1 MSNTFISGNVIKF
14 QNPFTKQDITLQH
27 TDSGY
32 DLIFN
37 SNVVFSS
44 GSNHST
50 IKVGKYIV
58 QTDTTGEELQVFK
71 DSDLLLTLNKS

>member
-1 MSNTFISGNVIKF
+1 MSTFISGDTVQFQNKF
-14 QNPFTKQDITLQH
+14 QKQDIILQH

-37 SNVVFSS
+37 SNVIFST

-50 IKVGKYIV
+50 IKVGKYDI
-58 QTDTTGEELQVFK
+58 QTDTTGEELQVYK
-71 DSDLLLTLNKS
+71 DNVLLLTLNQS